1 MRYWW
6 VNQSQ
11 TYLHEMRGG
20 FLWSPKR
27 KTDGKANPFYDFMR
41 EVAPN
46 DVVFSFA
53 DGAIKAISFVVSH
66 AYEAPKPMEFGA
78 AGAYW
83 NMIGWRVD
91 VHYNELRHSEIRP
104 VDHMHVLRPPLPKK
118 YSPVRENGYGQQSMY
133 LTKLSDEFAGALV
146 DLIGFDARLIIQ
158 GNRVA
163 EPLAESVAIGQVQWE
178 EHEIEQVRSNTQ
190 MEATQREA
198 IVLARRGHGLFKTR
212 VGRIERACRVTKVDR
227 IEHLRAS
234 HCKPWRDSNDEE
246 RLDGENG
253 LLLTPSI
260 DHLFDRGFI
269 SFDANGDVL
278 VSPVAHSESL
288 ERMGVH
294 VHGVVNVG
302 GFSSGQAKFLEY
314 HRENVYLRSRF
325 LQ

>member
-104 VDHMHVLRPPLPKK
+104 VDHMHVLRPLLPKK